1 MVWMVVELHFLVC
14 VGILE
19 VAGLGACKG
28 TSLSRLHRTV
38 VAAEALAVH
47 VVVVVLTI
55 VGYIER
61 GIIVPDDLLLAG
73 ILALVVY
80 ANGIGL
86 APCIGNPARVG
97 AVGDGIGAVRILADP
112 LVEFIA
118 DQLAHGDLV
127 GAAQRQV
134 DVAASEVGGGVEFV
148 DVIGGICAP
157 DDRGGQQDAGRLKQE
172 VFHAKLF
179 AGLFDQLL
187 ENGQKFGIAAVGDDF
202 GVEL

>member
-73 ILALVVY
+73 ILALVVHRH
-80 ANGIGL
+80 GISL
-86 APCIGNPARVG
+86 AAGIRNPARIR
-97 AVGDGIGAVRILADP
+97 AVGVEATQLRYDALA
-112 LVEFIA
+112 A
-118 DQLAHGDLV
+118 DVDVLGVASALV
-127 GAAQRQV
+127 GYKIGRHIQRELCCV
-134 DVAASEVGGGVEFV
+134 RTSSGKHRIDIDLLA
-148 DVIGGICAP
+148 
-157 DDRGGQQDAGRLKQE
+157 LT
-172 VFHAKLF
+172 
-179 AGLFDQLL
+179 AGLHRAL
-187 ENGQKFGIAAVGDDF
+187 AVGIIPVV
-202 GVEL
+202 GHESIVVR

>member
-73 ILALVVY
+73 ILALVVHRH
-80 ANGIGL
+80 GISL
-86 APCIGNPARVG
+86 AAGIRNPAW
-97 AVGDGIGAVRILADP
+97 LP
-112 LVEFIA
+112 M
-118 DQLAHGDLV
+118 
-127 GAAQRQV
+127 
-134 DVAASEVGGGVEFV
+134 
-148 DVIGGICAP
+148 
-157 DDRGGQQDAGRLKQE
+157 
-172 VFHAKLF
+172 
-179 AGLFDQLL
+179 
-187 ENGQKFGIAAVGDDF
+187 
-202 GVEL
+202 

>member
-1 MVWMVVELHFLVC
+1 MSTNGLSEKAKIVAVWIGYIGVC

-73 ILALVVY
+73 ILALVVHRRH
-80 ANGIGL
+80 NC
-86 APCIGNPARVG
+86 P
-97 AVGDGIGAVRILADP
+97 
-112 LVEFIA
+112 
-118 DQLAHGDLV
+118 
-127 GAAQRQV
+127 
-134 DVAASEVGGGVEFV
+134 
-148 DVIGGICAP
+148 
-157 DDRGGQQDAGRLKQE
+157 
-172 VFHAKLF
+172 
-179 AGLFDQLL
+179 
-187 ENGQKFGIAAVGDDF
+187 
-202 GVEL
+202 

>member
-14 VGILE
+14 VGMLE

-73 ILALVVY
+73 ILALVVHRH
-80 ANGIGL
+80 GISL
-86 APCIGNPARVG
+86 AAGIRNPARIR
-97 AVGDGIGAVRILADP
+97 AVGVEVTQLRYDALA
-112 LVEFIA
+112 A
-118 DQLAHGDLV
+118 D
-127 GAAQRQV
+127 V
-134 DVAASEVGGGVEFV
+134 DVLGVAS
-148 DVIGGICAP
+148 ALYWLQ
-157 DDRGGQQDAGRLKQE
+157 DRETHTARTLQCSYVLRQTQ
-172 VFHAKLF
+172 
-179 AGLFDQLL
+179 
-187 ENGQKFGIAAVGDDF
+187 N
-202 GVEL
+202 